1 MGRPLAMAALLVA
14 AAAAPA
20 GLRAQ
25 GLAES
30 FGRWQQQPRSCQL
43 VFPLGGKA
51 SCRSVQ
57 LDQRSALVM
66 RLSLLAPGAL
76 KGGLQQ
82 LTLAGQLQ
90 EGSQPMRC
98 RQGVCTLQGPLLLQL
113 ASVSE
118 TQFDGR
124 GLAQGVPR
132 ITAVQGQCRI
142 DPAAIRCEAST
153 ERSGRWTVALSL

>member
-1 MGRPLAMAALLVA
+1 MGRPLAMALLLAA
-14 AAAAPA
+14 AAAAPTE
-20 GLRAQ
+20 LRAQ
-25 GLAES
+25 GLGES
-30 FGRWQQQPRSCQL
+30 FGRWQQQPRSCQV

-51 SCRSVQ
+51 SCRSMQ
-57 LDQRSALVM
+57 LDQRSPLVM

-90 EGSQPMRC
+90 EGSPPMRC
-98 RQGVCTLQGPLLLQL
+98 RQGVCEPQGPLQLQL
-113 ASVSE
+113 ASISE

-142 DPAAIRCEAST
+142 DSTAIRCEAST
-153 ERSGRWTVALSL
+153 ELFRRWTVVLSL

>member
-1 MGRPLAMAALLVA
+1 MARPLALAVLWVVA
-14 AAAAPA
+14 AGWPTS
-20 GLRAQ
+20 LRAQ
-25 GLAES
+25 GFGDS
-30 FGRWQQQPRSCQL
+30 FGRWQQQPRSCQ
-43 VFPLGGKA
+43 VAFKVGSKA

-57 LDQRSALVM
+57 LDQRNPLVL
-66 RLSLLAPGAL
+66 RLSLLAPGPL
-76 KGGLQQ
+76 PGGLQQ

-98 RQGVCTLQGPLLLQL
+98 RQGVCSLRGPLLLQL

>member
-1 MGRPLAMAALLVA
+1 MGRPLAMAVLLA
-14 AAAAPA
+14 AAATTPA
-20 GLRAQ
+20 GGFAQ
-25 GLAES
+25 GMAEG

-43 VFPLGGKA
+43 VFPVGPKA
-51 SCRSVQ
+51 SCRIAQ
-57 LDQRSALVM
+57 LDQRSALVL
-66 RLSLLAPGAL
+66 RLSLLAPGPL

-90 EGSQPMRC
+90 EDSQPMRC
-98 RQGVCTLQGPLLLQL
+98 RQGVCELQGPLLLHL

-132 ITAVQGQCRI
+132 ISAVQGQCRI
-142 DPAAIRCEAST
+142 DPVAIRCDASG
-153 ERSGRWTVALSL
+153 ERALRWAVALKF

>member
-1 MGRPLAMAALLVA
+1 VL
-14 AAAAPA
+14 
-20 GLRAQ
+20 
-25 GLAES
+25 
-30 FGRWQQQPRSCQL
+30 
-43 VFPLGGKA
+43 FPLGGKA

-57 LDQRSALVM
+57 LDQRSPLVM

-76 KGGLQQ
+76 RGGLQQ

-90 EGSQPMRC
+90 EGSPPMRC
-98 RQGVCTLQGPLLLQL
+98 RQGVCVPQGPLLLQL
-113 ASVSE
+113 ASISE

-142 DPAAIRCEAST
+142 DTAAIRCEAST
-153 ERSGRWTVALSL
+153 ELFRRWTVVVSL